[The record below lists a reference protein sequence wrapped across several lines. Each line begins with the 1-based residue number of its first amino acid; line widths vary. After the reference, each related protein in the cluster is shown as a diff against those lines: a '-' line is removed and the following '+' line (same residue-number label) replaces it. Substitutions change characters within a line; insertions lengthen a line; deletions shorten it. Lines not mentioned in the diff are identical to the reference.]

1 MQFLHRKLFK
11 NTLSKCQSFRTMVLK
26 QHDLLKNEFEG
37 EGNKTIVSR
46 NALEN
51 ASWFGFYLGIDS
63 TWLYK

>member
-1 MQFLHRKLFK
+1 
-11 NTLSKCQSFRTMVLK
+11 MVLK